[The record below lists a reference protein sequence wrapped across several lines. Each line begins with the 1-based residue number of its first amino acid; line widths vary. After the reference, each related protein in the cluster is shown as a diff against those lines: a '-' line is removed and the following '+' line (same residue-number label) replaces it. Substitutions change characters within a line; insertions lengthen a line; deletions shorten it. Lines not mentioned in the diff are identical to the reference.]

1 MIKNGPF
8 LLMILD
14 GVGINDDSY
23 GNAFHLARKPNI
35 DKLVSK
41 YPNSR
46 LESSGLAVGL
56 PEGQM
61 GNSEVGHANI
71 GSGRIVY
78 QELTRINKSIRDG
91 DFYTNE
97 SFLRAI
103 DNSISN
109 NKTLHLI
116 GLLSDGGVHSHQN
129 HLFALLKLAKDKN
142 VKHVNIHVILDG
154 RDTLPSSGIS
164 YLKTL
169 QEKIS
174 EVGIGRITTISGRYY
189 AMDRDN
195 RWDRTKLAYD
205 AIVNRVGEYFDDP
218 ISAIEQSYSQGI
230 FDEFVKPMVINEGSD
245 CSTKVTNGDSVI
257 IFNFRP
263 DRSRQLTRALGCKE
277 FTHFDRSD
285 TGNIQLVTMTSYD
298 SSIGDIDVAFLPQ
311 SIENSLG
318 EYLSKL
324 GHSQLR
330 IAETE
335 KYAHVT
341 FFFNGGVESSYD
353 NEDRIMIPSPD
364 VSTYDQK
371 PEMSAHEVSKNVLDA
386 INSNNYD
393 LIVVN
398 FANGDMVGHTGKL
411 DKTIEAVEALDKCV
425 GEIIDRLLAAG
436 GEAIISADHGN
447 CEYMI
452 DSKTS
457 EIITSHSVFDVPI
470 IVISDRVSKIE
481 NGKLCDI
488 SPTLLAMMGVDIPKE
503 MTGHSI
509 IELNKEVN

>member
-56 PEGQM
+56 PVGQM

-78 QELTRINKSIRDG
+78 QELTRINKSIQDG

-103 DNSISN
+103 DNSITN

-154 RDTLPSSGIS
+154 RDTSPSSGIG

-174 EVGIGRITTISGRYY
+174 EVGVGRIATISGRYY

-205 AIVNRVGEYFDDP
+205 AIVNGVGEYFDDP
-218 ISAIEQSYSQGI
+218 ISAIEQSYSQGV

-245 CSTKVTNGDSVI
+245 YSTKLTNGDSVI

-318 EYLSKL
+318 EYLSIL

-341 FFFNGGVESSYD
+341 FFF
-353 NEDRIMIPSPD
+353 
-364 VSTYDQK
+364 
-371 PEMSAHEVSKNVLDA
+371 
-386 INSNNYD
+386 SNNYD

-398 FANGDMVGHTGKL
+398 FANCDMVGHTGKL
-411 DKTIEAVEALDKCV
+411 DKTIEAVETLDKCV

-452 DSKTS
+452 DNKTS